1 MKEEYNEFVKY
12 NNDKL
17 IGFYVE
23 NGLEFDENKGYFGNN
38 INSLAIVVNGEIVG
52 AVSFSIYKNNSF
64 IEALA
69 VDRKYRKKGYGKILL
84 KKAIEQLNGDIYTI
98 SKADKF
104 YLENGF
110 NYSNEDLIGNECK
123 ICEEY
128 NVTCFPKVM
137 VYKK

>member
-38 INSLAIVVNGEIVG
+38 INSLAIVVNGKIVG

-69 VDRKYRKKGYGKILL
+69 VDKKYRNKGYGTLL
-84 KKAIEQLNGDIYTI
+84 IKRAIDELNGDIYTI